1 MLESLF
7 NKVAGLKETSTQ
19 VLSCEYYEN
28 FKNTF
33 FTEHLRATAS
43 DNGKPVHVWRK
54 VNSKFCATDTCYQ
67 VKQTIHAFVKEFT

>member
-43 DNGKPVHVWRK
+43 DNGKPGHVWCK

-67 VKQTIHAFVKEFT
+67 VKQTLHAFVKEFT

>member
-1 MLESLF
+1 MLESHF

-33 FTEHLRATAS
+33 FTEHLPAPAS
-43 DNGKPVHVWRK
+43 DNGKTGHAWCK
-54 VNSKFCATDTCYQ
+54 VNIQNNDKILNKFFSDRKGSFLT
-67 VKQTIHAFVKEFT
+67 